1 MRSLFSSLLGYFLSP
16 AGVVVLALLDSSLV
30 FFLPLGIDF
39 VVIILSARN
48 PELFWL
54 YALLAAVGALAGGR
68 NIGEHGLT
76 RLITPS
82 RLKRVRR
89 RVSNSAAVSVGAL
102 ALIPPPFPFTGFV
115 LTSGA
120 LGVDPYR
127 FFSTLA
133 LFRLVRF
140 IVEAGLA
147 ARYGRRI
154 LAWMKSPTFE
164 VVVGALIVLAVAGT
178 LVSAVA
184 VIRATRRR

>member
-1 MRSLFSSLLGYFLSP
+1 VTYW
-16 AGVVVLALLDSSLV
+16 
-30 FFLPLGIDF
+30 I
-39 VVIILSARN
+39 
-48 PELFWL
+48 
-54 YALLAAVGALAGGR
+54 GR